1 MLEDQQGDNQ
11 EGLHPSSQSGGIE
24 MKIVRTVLV
33 MFAISL
39 LVATFAAM
47 ARADTGFNKRT
58 VVTFTQPVEIPGQVL
73 PAGTYT
79 IELYESFGNRH
90 IVRIY
95 NADRSTLIATVL
107 AIPNQRLT
115 PTSDNVMK
123 FTERPGNAPD
133 ALKAWF
139 YPGENSG
146 QEFVYPK
153 ARAVELAQLTQESI
167 PSVATE
173 PATVE
178 EFKSEPIMA
187 ETPERKEVP
196 IAEAIPALAPE
207 AVESAP
213 VLPKTASEVPL
224 IALLGLLSVTF
235 AFVLKRL
242 VS

>member
-1 MLEDQQGDNQ
+1 
-11 EGLHPSSQSGGIE
+11 
-24 MKIVRTVLV
+24 MKVARAILTIFTVALV
-33 MFAISL
+33 MFML
-39 LVATFAAM
+39 AAG
-47 ARADTGFNKRT
+47 ARADTAFSKRT
-58 VVTFTQPVEIPGQVL
+58 VVTFNQPVEIPGQVL
-73 PAGTYT
+73 PSGTYT

-95 NADRSTLIATVL
+95 NADRTQLIATVL

-123 FTERPGNAPD
+123 FTERPGAAPD

-153 ARAVELAQLTQESI
+153 ARAVELAQVTHESI
-167 PSVATE
+167 PAVETE
-173 PATVE
+173 PATIE
-178 EFKSEPIMA
+178 EFKSEPIVA
-187 ETPERKEVP
+187 ETPEKKEIP
-196 IAEAIPALAPE
+196 IAEAIPAPAPE
-207 AVESAP
+207 SVESA
-213 VLPKTASEVPL
+213 LPTTASEVPL
-224 IALLGLLSVTF
+224 IALFGLMSVSL

>member
-1 MLEDQQGDNQ
+1 
-11 EGLHPSSQSGGIE
+11 
-24 MKIVRTVLV
+24 MKIVRTILV
-33 MFAISL
+33 MFAVSL
-39 LVATFAAM
+39 LVGTLAVG

-90 IVRIY
+90 IVRIF
-95 NADRSTLIATVL
+95 NADRSKLMATVL

-115 PTSDNVMK
+115 PTENNVMT
-123 FTERPGNAPD
+123 FSERPGNAPD

-139 YPGENSG
+139 YPGENGG

-153 ARAVELAQLTQESI
+153 ARAIELAQVTHESI
-167 PSVATE
+167 PAVETE
-173 PATVE
+173 PATVQ
-178 EFKSEPIMA
+178 EFRSEPIVE
-187 ETPERKEVP
+187 ETPERKEIP
-196 IAEAIPALAPE
+196 IEEALPTPARGTERLSPASE
-207 AVESAP
+207 
-213 VLPKTASEVPL
+213 LPKTASQVPL

-235 AFVLKRL
+235 AFVLKRF

>member
-1 MLEDQQGDNQ
+1 MKTARMILTIFTITI
-11 EGLHPSSQSGGIE
+11 LMFVFASG
-24 MKIVRTVLV
+24 T
-33 MFAISL
+33 
-39 LVATFAAM
+39 
-47 ARADTGFNKRT
+47 RADTAFSKRT
-58 VVTFTQPVEIPGQVL
+58 VVTFNQPVEIPGQVL
-73 PAGTYT
+73 PSGTYT

-107 AIPNQRLT
+107 AIPNRRLK

-123 FTERPGNAPD
+123 FTERPGNSPD

-153 ARAVELAQLTQESI
+153 ARAVELAQVTQEPI
-167 PSVATE
+167 PAVETE

-178 EFKSEPIMA
+178 EFKSETIVA
-187 ETPERKEVP
+187 ETPEQKEVP
-196 IAEAIPALAPE
+196 IAEVIPAPAPE
-207 AVESAP
+207 TVDSAP
-213 VLPKTASEVPL
+213 SLPKTASQVPL
-224 IALLGLLSVTF
+224 IALFGVFSVSFALL
-235 AFVLKRL
+235 LKRF